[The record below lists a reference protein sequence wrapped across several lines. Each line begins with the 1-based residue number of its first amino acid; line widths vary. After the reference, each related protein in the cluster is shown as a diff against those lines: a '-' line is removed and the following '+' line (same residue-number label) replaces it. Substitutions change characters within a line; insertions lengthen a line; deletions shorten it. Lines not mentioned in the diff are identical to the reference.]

1 MEVLINIVLDVLHIT
16 KFLIIGDLFLILTW
30 KIGKLR
36 KRIVYAVTILLS
48 VFLSLSPLNPV
59 VEGILYLL
67 FVFLVYVI
75 GYEERKGKLLVISL
89 WTSFL
94 VSIVDDISD
103 VVAVS
108 SLAVLSIHSRY
119 LRLLLIQLFTLL
131 FLGITG
137 VLLRKKHMTGIR
149 NIGIGYYIGFTILS
163 LADLAVLIYLG
174 DFAMDKVVVDQK
186 IFFQL
191 IFLVV
196 AFGILFQMAMVIFL
210 IVSRNVYQEKEQL
223 SSKYLNEQQK
233 HYEYLELRERKTKKF
248 RHDLRHHMY
257 MLQTLNQE
265 KEYDK
270 LQEYLEMMNGEIE
283 AFGKAICVNNG
294 IVDAILNKFASEAET
309 KGITLQ
315 VTGHFPSKCHVSAFD
330 LCIIFSNLLSNALEA
345 EQESG
350 GDTILVTCKHTVEDI
365 VISVEND
372 SVGKRIEKDG
382 RMETS
387 KKDKYNHG
395 FGLENVRECVKRNEG
410 ELLIENGQNT
420 FKVFV
425 VLHNE
430 EELERKVEHK
440 VNEDCSCG

>member
-1 MEVLINIVLDVLHIT
+1 MDILIGIVLDLLHIT
-16 KFLIIGDLFLILTW
+16 KFILISDFFLVLSKKNDGRRKESVYIATSFLSILFSLNILNSTVALVLILLF
-30 KIGKLR
+30 IFG
-36 KRIVYAVTILLS
+36 IYM
-48 VFLSLSPLNPV
+48 FL
-59 VEGILYLL
+59 
-67 FVFLVYVI
+67 
-75 GYEERKGKLLVISL
+75 YEEKKGKLLVVSVWSSL
-89 WTSFL
+89 I
-94 VSIVDDISD
+94 VSIMDKISD
-103 VVAVS
+103 VVATTI
-108 SLAVLSIHSRY
+108 LTIASIESIY
-119 LRLLLIQLFTLL
+119 LQRFLLQLLTLIFW
-131 FLGITG
+131 GVTG
-137 VLLRKKHMTGIR
+137 ALLRKKYMTGIR
-149 NIGIGYYIGFTILS
+149 NVGIGYYIGFTILS
-163 LADLAVLIYLG
+163 CADLGVLIYLG
-174 DFAMDKVVVDQK
+174 DFTINKVVVGQK
-186 IFFQL
+186 MFFQL

-196 AFGILFQMAMVIFL
+196 AFGILAQMAMVIFL

>member
-1 MEVLINIVLDVLHIT
+1 MDILFSIVLDLLHIT
-16 KFLIIGDLFLILTW
+16 KFFIIGDFFLVLS
-30 KIGKLR
+30 R
-36 KRIVYAVTILLS
+36 KNDRNVKRMVYIVTVIIS
-48 VFLSLSPLNPV
+48 IFLSLDAFASIIN
-59 VEGILYLL
+59 GIIYLL
-67 FVFLVYVI
+67 FIFFIYAFL
-75 GYEERKGKLLVISL
+75 YEEKKGKLLVVSVWSSL
-89 WTSFL
+89 
-94 VSIVDDISD
+94 IVAIMDKISD
-103 VVAVS
+103 VVATTILTMASVETI
-108 SLAVLSIHSRY
+108 SLEKI
-119 LRLLLIQLFTLL
+119 LLQLLTLV
-131 FLGITG
+131 FLGVTG
-137 VLLRKKHMTGIR
+137 ALLRKKHMTGIR
-149 NIGIGYYIGFTILS
+149 NIGIGYYIAFTILS
-163 LADLAVLIYLG
+163 CADLGVLIYLG
-174 DFAMDKVVVDQK
+174 DFTINKVVVGQK
-186 IFFQL
+186 MFFQL

-196 AFGILFQMAMVIFL
+196 AFGILLQMAMVIFL

-223 SSKYLNEQQK
+223 SSKYLNEQKK

-372 SVGKRIEKDG
+372 SVGKRIEKNG
-382 RMETS
+382 RLETS

>member
-1 MEVLINIVLDVLHIT
+1 MEVLINIVLDLLHII
-16 KFLIIGDLFLILTW
+16 KFFIIGDFFLVLSR
-30 KIGKLR
+30 KNERIGKR
-36 KRIVYAVTILLS
+36 VVYIVTVMVS
-48 VFLSLSPLNPV
+48 VFLSLGAFNPMV
-59 VEGILYLL
+59 NVIVYLL
-67 FVFLVYVI
+67 FIFWLYTYL
-75 GYEERKGKLLVISL
+75 YEEEKGKLLVVSVWSTLI
-89 WTSFL
+89 
-94 VSIVDDISD
+94 VSILDLISD
-103 VVAVS
+103 VVATTILTMIS
-108 SLAVLSIHSRY
+108 TETSY
-119 LRLLLIQLFTLL
+119 LEKMLLQCLTLI
-131 FLGITG
+131 FLEVTG
-137 VLLRKKHMTGIR
+137 VLLRKKHVTGIR

-163 LADLAVLIYLG
+163 LADLAVLVFLG
-174 DFAMDKVVVDQK
+174 DFVMNKVVVSQK

-196 AFGILFQMAMVIFL
+196 AFGILAQMAMVIFL

-223 SSKYLNEQQK
+223 LSKYLNEQQK

-257 MLQTLNQE
+257 MLQTLNRE

-309 KGITLQ
+309 KGIALQ

-372 SVGKRIEKDG
+372 SVGKRIEKNG
-382 RMETS
+382 RLETS
-387 KKDKYNHG
+387 KKDKRNHG

-410 ELLIENGQNT
+410 EILIENGQNT